1 MRHSIDIGD
10 AKPFRQT
17 SHLVLSSERETIEKV
32 NNMLFKEII
41 RHSSSYLSSPVVLL
55 SKKDGSL
62 RICVNS
68 WRLNKVTSKDVYPM
82 PKIDEAL
89 NALRGAR
96 YISTLYLRSGYWHIP
111 MADEDKDKT
120 AFVTLDGLFEV
131 NVMPFSISNAPEIFE

>member
-1 MRHSIDIGD
+1 
-10 AKPFRQT
+10 
-17 SHLVLSSERETIEKV
+17 
-32 NNMLFKEII
+32 
-41 RHSSSYLSSPVVLL
+41 
-55 SKKDGSL
+55 
-62 RICVNS
+62 
-68 WRLNKVTSKDVYPM
+68 M

-131 NVMPFSISNAPEIFE
+131 NVTPFSISNAPEIFE